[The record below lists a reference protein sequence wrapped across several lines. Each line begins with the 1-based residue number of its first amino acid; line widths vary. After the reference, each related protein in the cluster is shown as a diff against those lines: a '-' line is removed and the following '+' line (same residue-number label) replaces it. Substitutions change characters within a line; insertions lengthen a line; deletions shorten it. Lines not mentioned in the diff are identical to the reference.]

1 MKKRILCFLL
11 LLVLCVSL
19 LLTACGP
26 KEETPNQDTPPA
38 DTPVEEAP
46 TDDNVKK
53 GSITTKGDFGD
64 ANVTVD
70 GQMTD
75 GYTIPYSN

>member
-19 LLTACGP
+19 VLTACGP
-26 KEETPNQDTPPA
+26 KDEPTADETPSTDTPT
-38 DTPVEEAP
+38 DTTP

-53 GSITTKGDFGD
+53 GEINTKGDFGS
-64 ANVTVD
+64 AEVTVD
-70 GQMTD
+70 GKMTD
-75 GYTIPYSN
+75 DYTLPY